1 MSAKSTGKTIKT
13 VSTKKKGIQV
23 EFEDGEKLLLS
34 EDVFTEFHL
43 YDGKEL
49 SESELRKLK
58 ELAGQD
64 VYYAYA
70 LKLLSKDMYSCHQ
83 VKEKVL
89 AKGAEPELAS
99 KIVSRLR
106 KAGLLD
112 DERFAR
118 TFASD
123 VGDLRLYGRNKI
135 VYELKVKGVP
145 YSIITDLSFPEEEE
159 LDKAKRYGK
168 MVDARSGKTPY
179 EQKKFK
185 IVKAL
190 LNRGYDLR
198 IAEEAAESSA
208 TKIDPKDEEMALSRQ
223 FDLARSKYSR
233 KYFGYELKE
242 HIRAY
247 LIRRGFAFE
256 RIQEKLQEI
265 DNEDQ

>member
-1 MSAKSTGKTIKT
+1 MSAKSTGKTIKS
-13 VSTKKKGIQV
+13 VSLKKKGFCV
-23 EFEDGEKLLLS
+23 EFEDGEKLVLS

-49 SESELRKLK
+49 SPSEVKKLK
-58 ELAGQD
+58 DLTSQD
-64 VYYAYA
+64 SYYTYA
-70 LKLLSKDMYSCHQ
+70 LRLLSKDMYSSYQ

-89 AKGAEPELAS
+89 ARGADPELATR
-99 KIVSRLR
+99 IVARL
-106 KAGLLD
+106 KKSGLLD

-135 VYELKVKGVP
+135 VYELKLKGVP
-145 YSIITDLSFPEEEE
+145 YSLIASIDFPEEDE
-159 LDKAKRYGK
+159 LDKAKRYAN

-179 EQKKFK
+179 EKKKFK

-198 IAEEAAESSA
+198 IAEEAAESC
-208 TKIDPKDEEMALSRQ
+208 TTRIDPKDEEMALSRQ
-223 FDLARSKYSR
+223 FDLAKAKYSK

-242 HIRAY
+242 HVRAY
-247 LIRRGFAFE
+247 LIRRGFSFD

-265 DNEDQ
+265 ENED

>member
-1 MSAKSTGKTIKT
+1 MSAKSIGKTIKT

-49 SESELRKLK
+49 SESESRKLK

-123 VGDLRLYGRNKI
+123 VGDLRLSH
-135 VYELKVKGVP
+135 VVW
-145 YSIITDLSFPEEEE
+145 
-159 LDKAKRYGK
+159 
-168 MVDARSGKTPY
+168 SGHGPWRTY
-179 EQKKFK
+179 
-185 IVKAL
+185 
-190 LNRGYDLR
+190 
-198 IAEEAAESSA
+198 
-208 TKIDPKDEEMALSRQ
+208 PKDRLS
-223 FDLARSKYSR
+223 DLASD
-233 KYFGYELKE
+233 
-242 HIRAY
+242 HRAHQ
-247 LIRRGFAFE
+247 GSH
-256 RIQEKLQEI
+256 
-265 DNEDQ
+265 D